1 LFVTIKLNYL
11 MYDGM
16 NICCT

>member
-1 LFVTIKLNYL
+1 